1 MDGGV
6 YGEVDGEVDGVIDGE
21 VDSEVE
27 WCTSGIQ
34 GVSSKLRIRTIA

>member
-1 MDGGV
+1 MDGDV

-27 WCTSGIQ
+27 WCTSGIL
-34 GVSSKLRIRTIA
+34 GVSVKLRI